1 MYNVLFTHQ
10 AERDLAL
17 FDLSIADRII
27 DRIECLG
34 LHADSVIHQRLK
46 GEQWGKA
53 YKLRVGSYRVIYQ
66 LSKTH
71 NNITV
76 LRIGHRKDIY
86 KDKE

>member
-1 MYNVLFTHQ
+1 MLFTHQ
-10 AERDLAL
+10 AERDLAF
-17 FDLSIADRII
+17 FDPSIADRII
-27 DRIECLG
+27 DRIEWLAV
-34 LHADSVIHQRLK
+34 HADSMIHQRLK
-46 GEQWGKA
+46 GKQWGKA

-71 NNITV
+71 NNITI